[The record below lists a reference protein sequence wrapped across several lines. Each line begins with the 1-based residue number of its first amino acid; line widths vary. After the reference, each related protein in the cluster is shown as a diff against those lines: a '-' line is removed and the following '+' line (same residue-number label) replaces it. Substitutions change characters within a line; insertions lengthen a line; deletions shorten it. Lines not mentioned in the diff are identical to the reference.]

1 MGWYTVDSVL
11 KYRIL
16 KNISIGELKKNETL
30 VFKFE
35 NPTLSSEP
43 YDKFKALWVFSDVRS
58 YNRKS
63 VANYYDQTHINLYEC
78 RPVYRNGKYTGE
90 IKLWFSLSSD
100 LTDDSTIDI
109 IVIKGDD
116 IR

>member
-16 KNISIGELKKNETL
+16 KNVSIGELRKNKTI

-43 YDKFKALWVFSDVRS
+43 NNKFKALWVFSDVRS
-58 YNRKS
+58 YNRS
-63 VANYYDQTHINLYEC
+63 SEYGYYDMVYINLYEC
-78 RPVYRNGKYTGE
+78 RPLYKNGRYTGE
-90 IKLWFSLSSD
+90 VKLWFSVAPE